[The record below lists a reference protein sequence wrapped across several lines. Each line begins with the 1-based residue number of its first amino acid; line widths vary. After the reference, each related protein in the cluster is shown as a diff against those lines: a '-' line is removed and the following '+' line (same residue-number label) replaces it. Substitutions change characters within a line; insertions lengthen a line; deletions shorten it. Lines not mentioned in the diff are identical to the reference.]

1 VCGDDVS
8 AKEGLL
14 LRWSAVCVDDVS
26 AKEGLLLRWSAVCVD
41 DVSAKEGLLLRW
53 SAVCVV
59 DVSITSCSGSNHYG
73 IAGWYAIRAAKEGL
87 IVSKCRCVCVRT
99 CMCVYV

>member
-1 VCGDDVS
+1 MDLAIRK
-8 AKEGLL
+8 AKEVGIAWVNCTGE
-14 LRWSAVCVDDVS
+14 R
-26 AKEGLLLRWSAVCVD
+26 AKEA
-41 DVSAKEGLLLRW
+41 LLLRW